1 MAMANSPSLLGVA
14 RAVLRRD
21 LAAALRRGSEWS
33 NPLIFFLM
41 VCSLFPLGIGPD
53 PTLLGVLAPGIVWV
67 VALLASLLATDHL
80 FRGDFDDA
88 SLEQMLLSPMP
99 LYPQVIAKVLAH
111 WLMTGLPLSLL
122 SPLLALI
129 LQMPSGGIG
138 VMTVSLLLGSGALS
152 FIGAIAAALTVG
164 LRKGGLLLS
173 LITLPLYI
181 PVLIFGSSAVQAG
194 AQGLPFGPQ
203 LAILAAFLLAAL
215 ALAPIAISAALRI
228 SMDQ

>member
-1 MAMANSPSLLGVA
+1 MPVSDSMWRVA
-14 RAVLRRD
+14 TAVLRRD
-21 LAAALRRGSEWS
+21 LSAALRRGSEWS

-41 VCSLFPLGIGPD
+41 VCSLFPLGIGPA
-53 PTLLGVLAPGIVWV
+53 PELLAQLAPGIVWV

-88 SLEQMLLSPMP
+88 SLEQMLISPMP

-122 SPLLALI
+122 SPVLAVI
-129 LQMPSGGIG
+129 LQMPSSEMG
-138 VMTVSLLLGSGALS
+138 VMMLSLLLGSGVLS

-164 LRKGGLLLS
+164 LQKGGLLLS

-181 PVLIFGSSAVQAG
+181 PVLIFGSSAVQAA
-194 AQGLPFGPQ
+194 AQSAVYLPQ
-203 LAILAAFLLAAL
+203 LSVLAGLLLLAIG
-215 ALAPIAISAALRI
+215 LAPLAISASLRI
-228 SMDQ
+228 SVDQ

>member
-1 MAMANSPSLLGVA
+1 MSSPSLLHLLL
-14 RAVLRRD
+14 AVLRRD
-21 LAAALRRGSEWS
+21 LAAMVRRGSEWS

-53 PTLLGVLAPGIVWV
+53 PQLLEQLAPGIVWV

-88 SLEQMLLSPMP
+88 SLEQMLLTPMP
-99 LYPQVIAKVLAH
+99 LYPQVIAKVFAH
-111 WLMTGLPLSLL
+111 WLMTGLPLSVL
-122 SPLLALI
+122 SPVLALI
-129 LQMPSGGIG
+129 LQMPSAGLG
-138 VMTVSLLLGSGALS
+138 VTMVSLLLGSGVLS

-181 PVLIFGSSAVQAG
+181 PVLIFGSSAVHAA
-194 AQGLPFGPQ
+194 AQGMVFLPQ
-203 LAILAAFLLAAL
+203 LAILTAFLCLAM
-215 ALAPIAISAALRI
+215 ALAPLAIAAALRI
-228 SMDQ
+228 SLDQ